1 MPSFS
6 FSGLG
11 PSVLRFPV
19 VSLVLVDRSWFVLGV
34 PDRVVDLL
42 GVRCSRCGWFF
53 FEVALDDLLF
63 AELLHLEDMLF
74 HSSAVPLSPV
84 PGEDWFPPAATAT
97 VLSPNVYE
105 VSALLLCIFLCEDDW
120 IQFQQSFFSQG
131 AGSKGNTADNL
142 RTDWPLFRVSSW
154 YLYCSSGDVL
164 LNGQPLR
171 QASAAS
177 AITFT
182 HQWRSWA
189 MQVSKMYMLLCTC
202 MQTWLSPTSLSHKI
216 ISRNIIS

>member
-97 VLSPNVYE
+97 VLSPNVYRCYCASFSVKMTGFNFNSHSSLRE
-105 VSALLLCIFLCEDDW
+105 QVPKAIRLITCEQIDPCSGLALDTYIVLL
-120 IQFQQSFFSQG
+120 
-131 AGSKGNTADNL
+131 AM
-142 RTDWPLFRVSSW
+142 
-154 YLYCSSGDVL
+154 YCSMVNPSGKRAQRAPSL
-164 LNGQPLR
+164 LHISGGLEPCR
-171 QASAAS
+171 SA
-177 AITFT
+177 
-182 HQWRSWA
+182 
-189 MQVSKMYMLLCTC
+189 KCTC
-202 MQTWLSPTSLSHKI
+202 YYVHACKHD
-216 ISRNIIS
+216 SRLHPFRIK

>member
-53 FEVALDDLLF
+53 FEVALGDLLF

-74 HSSAVPLSPV
+74 HSSDFRQQLLRQCCRQTCI
-84 PGEDWFPPAATAT
+84 AAT
-97 VLSPNVYE
+97 VHLS
-105 VSALLLCIFLCEDDW
+105 L
-120 IQFQQSFFSQG
+120 
-131 AGSKGNTADNL
+131 
-142 RTDWPLFRVSSW
+142 
-154 YLYCSSGDVL
+154 
-164 LNGQPLR
+164 
-171 QASAAS
+171 
-177 AITFT
+177 
-182 HQWRSWA
+182 
-189 MQVSKMYMLLCTC
+189 
-202 MQTWLSPTSLSHKI
+202 
-216 ISRNIIS
+216 